1 MDKKIQLTAVRD
13 EKYRYEL
20 DKLHYYAKGCPD
32 IPGADKSW
40 PGSVSQLSCNLAFIL
55 IGKY

>member
-20 DKLHYYAKGCPD
+20 DKLQYYVKGCQGK
-32 IPGADKSW
+32 PGANKIR
-40 PGSVSQLSCNLAFIL
+40 PGSVSRLSCNLAFIL